1 MLSLDDYLREAEQA
15 HSHLCAGQVLGVRLA
30 MLGLEKLGIDDPR
43 GKDRKRLVT
52 FVEIDRCATDAI
64 AVVTG
69 CRLGKRALK
78 FRDWGKMA
86 ATFVDLASHVDERR
100 EGTTLVVPSQAST
113 NAAGAPLKPDF
124 GLSGFATD
132 QCYKAIRIAAKESS
146 KKLAREM
153 HPEIENKNQQQMLAY
168 REMPEDDL
176 FTKQWVKVELSAEEF
191 PGYKGERIV
200 CADCG
205 EGINF
210 RREVVRGG
218 IVRCQACAGEKYYE
232 SL

>member
-1 MLSLDDYLREAEQA
+1 MLSVDDYLREAEQA
-15 HSHLCAGQVLGVRLA
+15 HGHLCAGQVLGVRLA
-30 MLGLEKLGIDDPR
+30 MLGIGKLGIEDPR

-64 AVVTG
+64 SLVTG

-86 ATFVDLASHVDERR
+86 ATFVDLGIKDV
-100 EGTTLVVPSQAST
+100 ST
-113 NAAGAPLKPDF
+113 G
-124 GLSGFATD
+124 
-132 QCYKAIRIAAKESS
+132 KAIRIAAKESS
-146 KKLAREM
+146 KALARAM
-153 HPEIENKNQQQMLAY
+153 HPEIESKNQQQMLAY

-176 FTKQWVKVELSAEEF
+176 FTKQWVKVELPAEEF

-200 CADCG
+200 CAECG

-210 RREVVRGG
+210 RREVVRDGR
-218 IVRCQACAGEKYYE
+218 VLCKACLGERYYE
-232 SL
+232 IL